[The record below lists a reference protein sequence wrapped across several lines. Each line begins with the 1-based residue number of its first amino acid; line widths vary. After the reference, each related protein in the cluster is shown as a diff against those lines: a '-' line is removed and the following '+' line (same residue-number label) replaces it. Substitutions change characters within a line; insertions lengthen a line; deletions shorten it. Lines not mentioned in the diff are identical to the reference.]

1 MPRLVLTRK
10 INEAVKVGDH
20 LITVTR
26 VGRGNANLMTA
37 KPRAVHS
44 CAIGDIVI
52 LEPGVTVTLKAISGG
67 VARLVFEAPREIN
80 IARLELL
87 NGDPS

>member
-1 MPRLVLTRK
+1 MSRLVLTRK

-20 LITVTR
+20 LVMITR
-26 VGRGNANLMTA
+26 VGRANANLMTA

-44 CAIGDIVI
+44 CAIGDILI
-52 LEPGVTVTLKAISGG
+52 LERGVSVTLKAVSCG
-67 VARLVFEAPREIN
+67 VARLLFEAPREIN

-87 NGDPS
+87 DEYPG